1 MHGFRLALAGLGL
14 TLIASN
20 VAADDHCARWTCE
33 EVKAEIREIEAR
45 MRSGYTAAQGI
56 RFEERLRE
64 LKDCRY
70 RLCR

>member
-1 MHGFRLALAGLGL
+1 MKGNKATLPVLGVL
-14 TLIASN
+14 LIAS
-20 VAADDHCARWTCE
+20 AGLADDHCGRRTCE

-45 MRSGYTAAQGI
+45 MRAGYTHAQGL
-56 RFEERLRE
+56 RYEERLRE

>member
-1 MHGFRLALAGLGL
+1 MKETKAAL
-14 TLIASN
+14 TSLILLLFATSSL
-20 VAADDHCARWTCE
+20 ADDHCARWTCE

-45 MRSGYTAAQGI
+45 MRAGYTAAQGI
-56 RFEERLRE
+56 RYEARLRE

>member
-1 MHGFRLALAGLGL
+1 MKRDKAALTSLVL
-14 TLIASN
+14 LLIAPFSL
-20 VAADDHCARWTCE
+20 ADDHCARWTCE

-45 MRSGYTAAQGI
+45 MRAGYSHAQGL
-56 RFEERLRE
+56 RYEQRLRE

>member
-1 MHGFRLALAGLGL
+1 MNRLASIHVTLSLALLAPAALAG
-14 TLIASN
+14 
-20 VAADDHCARWTCE
+20 DHCERWTCN

-45 MRSGYTAAQGI
+45 MRAGYTHAQGL
-56 RFEERLRE
+56 RYEERLRE

>member
-1 MHGFRLALAGLGL
+1 MKGNKAVLTSLGL
-14 TLIASN
+14 LLTVSAGF
-20 VAADDHCARWTCE
+20 ADDHCKRWTCE

-45 MRSGYTAAQGI
+45 MRAGYTAAQGI
-56 RFEERLRE
+56 RYEARLRE

>member
-1 MHGFRLALAGLGL
+1 MIENKAALTSLIL
-14 TLIASN
+14 LMIASSSL
-20 VAADDHCARWTCE
+20 ADDHCARWTCE

-45 MRSGYTAAQGI
+45 MRAGYSAAQGI
-56 RFEERLRE
+56 RYEERLRE